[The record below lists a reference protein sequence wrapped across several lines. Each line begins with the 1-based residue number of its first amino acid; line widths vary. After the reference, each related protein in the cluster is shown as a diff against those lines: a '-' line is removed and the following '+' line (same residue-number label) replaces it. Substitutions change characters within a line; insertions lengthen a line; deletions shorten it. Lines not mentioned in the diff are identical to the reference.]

1 MDDVLLIYA
10 DSPNWDARKFCDDFA
25 QSTCYHPP
33 LNLVDGQE
41 NTFLETRFRIEGD
54 TIHHWLKNDN
64 ETHTK
69 VWRYQHFKSHGP
81 YLQKRALLTT
91 CLKKVHKMASSS
103 QLLVSSGLAKVR
115 EFLKLEYPVYV
126 VKAACGYMAAS
137 TGERAWLD
145 VRDQI

>member
-1 MDDVLLIYA
+1 MGDPISPGMTITTLAWMENEWMQQIHPHDKRYFRGARYMDDVLLIYA

-41 NTFLETRFRIEGD
+41 NTFLETRFHIEGD

-69 VWRYQHFKSHGP
+69 VWRY
-81 YLQKRALLTT
+81 
-91 CLKKVHKMASSS
+91 
-103 QLLVSSGLAKVR
+103 
-115 EFLKLEYPVYV
+115 
-126 VKAACGYMAAS
+126 
-137 TGERAWLD
+137 
-145 VRDQI
+145 